1 MSKPKNTQK
10 PQAEQQAQGQ
20 QAAQEQVQGQAQAE
34 QKVDTEQQAS
44 QQPAT
49 DAPNGDAATAQP
61 LDTAKEVE
69 KGELLA
75 QTTTTFT
82 DGQKTVEHQVLGTED
97 GKRSEAEFQAIHNP
111 TKEPVELAKVEEKP
125 VTSVAPQEMA
135 KQQAQGAMAIYID
148 RIKKDGTAGEKM
160 VVETME
166 AYLAVMGT
174 GKPLDSASIVRE
186 QTRLYTMFKNIG
198 RRTDDFRKA
207 VVVARFF
214 FKENADGA
222 FHDTRINRGHEALQ
236 LSADDRKA
244 FYTYLQLF
252 KIIAS
257 VNDLKD
263 VKKSVDVSRSLTN
276 PVIPAEVKERYVS
289 LVN

>member
-10 PQAEQQAQGQ
+10 PQTEQQTQGQ
-20 QAAQEQVQGQAQAE
+20 QAAQEQVQGQTQAE

-49 DAPNGDAATAQP
+49 DAPNGDAAPAQS
-61 LDTAKEVE
+61 LEDSKEVGAPAALDQAASTNTTEQQLGNQE
-69 KGELLA
+69 KTEVA
-75 QTTTTFT
+75 KT
-82 DGQKTVEHQVLGTED
+82 DAPQKEE
-97 GKRSEAEFQAIHNP
+97 
-111 TKEPVELAKVEEKP
+111 AKVEEKP
-125 VTSVAPQEMA
+125 VASVAPEVMA

-148 RIKKDGTAGEKM
+148 RIKKDGTAGENM

-166 AYLAVMGT
+166 AYLAVMGS
-174 GKPLDSASIVRE
+174 GKPLDSATIVRE

-236 LSADDRKA
+236 LSSDDRRA

-276 PVIPAEVKERYVS
+276 PVISAEVKERYVS

>member
-10 PQAEQQAQGQ
+10 PQADQQQDKPQ
-20 QAAQEQVQGQAQAE
+20 ENVQSQDQAN
-34 QKVDTEQQAS
+34 QAS
-44 QQPAT
+44 QHESQGTVDGNASTAPAL
-49 DAPNGDAATAQP
+49 DAS
-61 LDTAKEVE
+61 KEVE
-69 KGELLA
+69 KGELLG
-75 QTTTTFT
+75 QTTTTVT
-82 DGQKTVEHQVLGTED
+82 DGQKTVEHQLGNQEKTEVAKTD
-97 GKRSEAEFQAIHNP
+97 APQ
-111 TKEPVELAKVEEKP
+111 KEEAKVEEKP
-125 VTSVAPQEMA
+125 VASVAPEVMA

-148 RIKKDGTAGEKM
+148 RIKKDGTAGENM

-166 AYLAVMGT
+166 AYLAVMGS
-174 GKPLDSASIVRE
+174 GKPLDTATIVRE

-236 LSADDRKA
+236 LSSDDRRA

>member
-61 LDTAKEVE
+61 LDASKEVE
-69 KGELLA
+69 KGELLG
-75 QTTTTFT
+75 QTTTTVT
-82 DGQKTVEHQVLGTED
+82 DGQKTVEQQLGNQEKTEVAKTD
-97 GKRSEAEFQAIHNP
+97 APQKEEAN
-111 TKEPVELAKVEEKP
+111 VEEKP

-174 GKPLDSASIVRE
+174 GKPLDNASIVRE

>member
-10 PQAEQQAQGQ
+10 PQTEQQTQGQ
-20 QAAQEQVQGQAQAE
+20 QAAQEQVQGQTQAE

-61 LDTAKEVE
+61 LDASKEVE
-69 KGELLA
+69 KGELLG
-75 QTTTTFT
+75 QTTTTVT
-82 DGQKTVEHQVLGTED
+82 DGQKTVEHQPGNQEKTEVAKTD
-97 GKRSEAEFQAIHNP
+97 APQKEEAN
-111 TKEPVELAKVEEKP
+111 VEEKP
-125 VTSVAPQEMA
+125 VASVAPEVMA

-148 RIKKDGTAGEKM
+148 RIKKDGTAGENM

-166 AYLAVMGT
+166 AYLAVMGS
-174 GKPLDSASIVRE
+174 GKPLDSATIVRE

-198 RRTDDFRKA
+198 RRTDDFRKS

-236 LSADDRKA
+236 LSSDDRRA

-289 LVN
+289 LVNW

>member
-1 MSKPKNTQK
+1 MSKPNNTQK
-10 PQAEQQAQGQ
+10 PQAVQQQDNPQENVQTQGTIDDKAPT
-20 QAAQEQVQGQAQAE
+20 AA
-34 QKVDTEQQAS
+34 
-44 QQPAT
+44 
-49 DAPNGDAATAQP
+49 AAT
-61 LDTAKEVE
+61 TSKEVE
-69 KGELLA
+69 KVKQPE
-75 QTTTTFT
+75 QTTATAT
-82 DGQKTVEHQVLGTED
+82 DVQKTEVAKTDAPQ
-97 GKRSEAEFQAIHNP
+97 
-111 TKEPVELAKVEEKP
+111 KEEAKVEEKP
-125 VTSVAPQEMA
+125 VASVAPEAMA
-135 KQQAQGAMAIYID
+135 KQQAHGAMAIYID
-148 RIKKDGTAGEKM
+148 RIKKDGTAGEKL

-166 AYLAVMGT
+166 AYLSVMGS
-174 GKPLDSASIVRE
+174 GKPLDTATIVRE

-207 VVVARFF
+207 VVVARYFF
-214 FKENADGA
+214 RENANGA
-222 FHDTRINRGHEALQ
+222 FHDTRINRGHESLQ
-236 LSADDRKA
+236 MSSDDRRA

>member
-1 MSKPKNTQK
+1 MSKPKNNQK
-10 PQAEQQAQGQ
+10 QQADQQTQNQQTAQEQTHADSQVSQ
-20 QAAQEQVQGQAQAE
+20 QAAT
-34 QKVDTEQQAS
+34 DTS
-44 QQPAT
+44 
-49 DAPNGDAATAQP
+49 NGDAAPVQS
-61 LDTAKEVE
+61 LEDSKEVGAPAALDQVASANTTEQQHGNQE
-69 KGELLA
+69 KTEVA
-75 QTTTTFT
+75 KTEVAKT
-82 DGQKTVEHQVLGTED
+82 DAPQKE
-97 GKRSEAEFQAIHNP
+97 EAN
-111 TKEPVELAKVEEKP
+111 VEEKP
-125 VTSVAPQEMA
+125 VASVAPEVMA

-148 RIKKDGTAGEKM
+148 RIKKDGTAGENM

-166 AYLAVMGT
+166 AYLAVMGS
-174 GKPLDSASIVRE
+174 GKPLDSATIVRE

-236 LSADDRKA
+236 LSSDDRRA

>member
-1 MSKPKNTQK
+1 MSKPKNNQK
-10 PQAEQQAQGQ
+10 QQADQQTQNQQTAQEQTHADSQVSQ
-20 QAAQEQVQGQAQAE
+20 QAA
-34 QKVDTEQQAS
+34 
-44 QQPAT
+44 T
-49 DAPNGDAATAQP
+49 DASNGDAAPAQS
-61 LDTAKEVE
+61 LEDSKEVGAPAALDQTASANTTEQQLGNQE
-69 KGELLA
+69 KTEVA
-75 QTTTTFT
+75 KT
-82 DGQKTVEHQVLGTED
+82 DAPQKE
-97 GKRSEAEFQAIHNP
+97 EAN
-111 TKEPVELAKVEEKP
+111 VEEKP
-125 VTSVAPQEMA
+125 VASVAPEVMA

-148 RIKKDGTAGEKM
+148 RIKKDGTAGENM

-166 AYLAVMGT
+166 AYLAVMGS
-174 GKPLDSASIVRE
+174 GKPLDTATIVRE

-236 LSADDRKA
+236 LSSDDRRA

>member
-10 PQAEQQAQGQ
+10 PQADQQQGKLEENVQ
-20 QAAQEQVQGQAQAE
+20 TQDQAN
-34 QKVDTEQQAS
+34 QAS
-44 QQPAT
+44 QHESQGTVDGNASAAPAP
-49 DAPNGDAATAQP
+49 DAS
-61 LDTAKEVE
+61 KEVE

-75 QTTTTFT
+75 QTTTTIT
-82 DGQKTVEHQVLGTED
+82 DGQKTVEHQPGNQEKTEVAKTD
-97 GKRSEAEFQAIHNP
+97 APQ
-111 TKEPVELAKVEEKP
+111 KEEAKVEEKP
-125 VTSVAPQEMA
+125 VASVAPEVMA

-148 RIKKDGTAGEKM
+148 RIKKDGTAGENM

-166 AYLAVMGT
+166 AYLAVMGS
-174 GKPLDSASIVRE
+174 GKPLDTATIVRE

-236 LSADDRKA
+236 MSSDDRRA

-276 PVIPAEVKERYVS
+276 PAIPAEVKERYVS
-289 LVN
+289 LVS

>member
-10 PQAEQQAQGQ
+10 PQADQQQDKAQDT
-20 QAAQEQVQGQAQAE
+20 AQVQNQ
-34 QKVDTEQQAS
+34 VNQAS
-44 QQPAT
+44 QHQSQGTVDGNASEAPAL
-49 DAPNGDAATAQP
+49 DAS
-61 LDTAKEVE
+61 KEVE
-69 KGELLA
+69 KGELLG
-75 QTTTTFT
+75 QTTTTIT
-82 DGQKTVEHQVLGTED
+82 DDQKTVEHQLGDQAQTETKKED
-97 GKRSEAEFQAIHNP
+97 GPRSDAELAAIHNP
-111 TKEPVELAKVEEKP
+111 KKEEVSLDKVEEAP
-125 VTSVAPQEMA
+125 VSVAPQAMV
-135 KQQAQGAMAIYID
+135 KQQAQSAMAIYID
-148 RIKKDGTAGEKM
+148 RIKKDGTAGENM
-160 VVETME
+160 VVEAME
-166 AYLAVMGT
+166 AYLAVMGS
-174 GKPLDSASIVRE
+174 GKPLDTATIVRK

-236 LSADDRKA
+236 LSSDDRRA

>member
-10 PQAEQQAQGQ
+10 PQTEQQAQGQ
-20 QAAQEQVQGQAQAE
+20 QTAQEQVQGQTQAE

-61 LDTAKEVE
+61 LDASKEVE
-69 KGELLA
+69 KGELLG
-75 QTTTTFT
+75 QTTTTVT
-82 DGQKTVEHQVLGTED
+82 DGQKTVEHQLGNQEKTEVAKTD
-97 GKRSEAEFQAIHNP
+97 APQ
-111 TKEPVELAKVEEKP
+111 KEEAKVEEKP
-125 VTSVAPQEMA
+125 VASVAPEVMA

-148 RIKKDGTAGEKM
+148 RIKKDGTAGENM

-166 AYLAVMGT
+166 AYLAVMGS
-174 GKPLDSASIVRE
+174 GKPLDSATIVRE

-236 LSADDRKA
+236 LSSDDRRA